1 MELLWKSIQ
10 MDWPVLL
17 PILVCSILVVG
28 VVINRFSFYKKNK
41 RDVVLFIPRL
51 QKNLLRIILTVLKIL
66 QYNAAEL
73 SEKLRKKP

>member
-28 VVINRFSFYKKNK
+28 VVINRFSYYKKNK
-41 RDVVLFIPRL
+41 RDVVLFIPRFT
-51 QKNLLRIILTVLKIL
+51 KRTC
-66 QYNAAEL
+66 
-73 SEKLRKKP
+73 KKQS